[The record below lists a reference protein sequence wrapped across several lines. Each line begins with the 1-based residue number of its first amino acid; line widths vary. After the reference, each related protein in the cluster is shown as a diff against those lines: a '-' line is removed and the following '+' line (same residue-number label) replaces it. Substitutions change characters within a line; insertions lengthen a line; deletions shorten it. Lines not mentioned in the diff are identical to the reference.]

1 MYQWYAPSTGTPV
14 PGGFS
19 FEQATYLFNKLAAS
33 GKEVI
38 GFDLVEV
45 APSETDWDGNVGARM
60 LFHMCGVLA
69 KNNGLNVGKKIV
81 FDR

>member
-1 MYQWYAPSTGTPV
+1 MVWSSTGTRV

-33 GKEVI
+33 GKEII

-45 APSETDWDGNVGARM
+45 ASEQFDWDGNVGARI
-60 LFHMCGVLA
+60 LFQLCGVLA
-69 KNNGLNVGKKIV
+69 KNQSMNVGKKII
-81 FDR
+81 FARN